1 MKAGDPARIQL
12 IYERALAENCLV
24 PDLWARYNQY
34 LVRQTEMFGV
44 LFFIFI
50 CLFILISQWLINNS
64 ECFPNPVTL
73 PLNFRE
79 AEISFHLFS
88 VVYLLIKRAFAQF
101 FPQLCIFSAE
111 FVLLSGSQV
120 LKTWCDYFRTGSWE
134 WKNWSCLLTTAL
146 LGTVPGQLG
155 SGFAI
160 FWRWRGT
167 ELTTAL
173 FLVKKYLSKP
183 SSQYRTTSCAMND
196 VWQVVI
202 WCSPSPAVL
211 KPMKFTVVCF

>member
-111 FVLLSGSQV
+111 FVLGSLAHRYLKLGVLISGPAAESE
-120 LKTWCDYFRTGSWE
+120 RIG
-134 WKNWSCLLTTAL
+134 
-146 LGTVPGQLG
+146 
-155 SGFAI
+155 
-160 FWRWRGT
+160 
-167 ELTTAL
+167 
-173 FLVKKYLSKP
+173 LV
-183 SSQYRTTSCAMND
+183 
-196 VWQVVI
+196 
-202 WCSPSPAVL
+202 CSRP
-211 KPMKFTVVCF
+211 CC